1 MSTLYDPQG
10 NRKYLTKAER
20 QAFLK
25 VAREEERERR
35 TFCEMLHYSG
45 ARLSE
50 VLALTVGRIDL
61 DDKTVTIE
69 SLKKRRAGVFRTV
82 PLPSAFVED
91 LTWSTASRSSNISPI
106 TGYGVSAG
114 LPPGGS

>member
-25 VAREEERERR
+25 AAREEERERR

-50 VLALTVGRIDL
+50 VLALTVDRIDL

-69 SLKKRRAGVFRTV
+69 SLKKRRDGVFRTV
-82 PLPSAFVED
+82 PLPSAFVER
-91 LTWSTASRSSNISPI
+91 LNL
-106 TGYGVSAG
+106 VHG
-114 LPPGGS
+114 LKEQQYQPNNGF